1 MSACESSSCMN
12 TRTQTHTHTQT
23 DTPPPTSLTA
33 CCDAEW
39 RLLIKL
45 TDRHWQR
52 GQSAADKGE
61 KKHWF
66 YNAPNHNNKQP
77 TGHEQCSTQDHQP
90 CFWPFWCCVTDG
102 WATPAYASLT
112 LPGNRALT
120 IHWSAT
126 LIPPF
131 KYFVGLLEQL
141 WWGMNSKKKPSE
153 VYDISSRSFK
163 SCAGEERGLK
173 ARSTE
178 GWTHSRNYSRDL
190 RSTAMWLYPV
200 ERDGCCH
207 QEKNQTKQKMF
218 T

>member
-12 TRTQTHTHTQT
+12 TRTHAH
-23 DTPPPTSLTA
+23 
-33 CCDAEW
+33 
-39 RLLIKL
+39 
-45 TDRHWQR
+45 TDRHTSSHIPDSVLWCR
-52 GQSAADKGE
+52 VASAHQADRPALTAWSERCRQGR
-61 KKHWF
+61 KKHRF

-141 WWGMNSKKKPSE
+141 WWGMNSKKNP
-153 VYDISSRSFK
+153 
-163 SCAGEERGLK
+163 
-173 ARSTE
+173 
-178 GWTHSRNYSRDL
+178 L
-190 RSTAMWLYPV
+190 RFMT
-200 ERDGCCH
+200 
-207 QEKNQTKQKMF
+207 
-218 T
+218 

>member
-1 MSACESSSCMN
+1 MQSGVCSSSWQTGTDSVVRALQ
-12 TRTQTHTHTQT
+12 TR
-23 DTPPPTSLTA
+23 
-33 CCDAEW
+33 
-39 RLLIKL
+39 
-45 TDRHWQR
+45 
-52 GQSAADKGE
+52 E

-120 IHWSAT
+120 IYWSAT

-200 ERDGCCH
+200 ERDGRCH